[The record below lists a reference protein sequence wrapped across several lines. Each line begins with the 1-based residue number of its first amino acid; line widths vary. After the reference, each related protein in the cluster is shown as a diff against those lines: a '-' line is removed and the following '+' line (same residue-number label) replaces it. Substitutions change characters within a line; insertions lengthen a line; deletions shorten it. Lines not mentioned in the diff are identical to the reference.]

1 MEIGF
6 TLLPFVLLSII
17 LVLAN
22 LARHSP
28 AFAWLA
34 YGALVVVNLLMLNA
48 GVASLAPQSE
58 LLAIP
63 PQAEPA
69 LDALLRGVGITGLVA
84 FLPLLPSVRRGLA
97 RLIPVDPASPVHT
110 TALVYAVY
118 VVGLGISQQ
127 RLLSDPAVVQSLE
140 LRLTSALAW
149 SQALGMV
156 LLAVSGVGLFVSRSP
171 REVAERLGLAWPT
184 FGHAVVA
191 GLAVIFLFGA
201 QVTVALIWRSLDPA
215 GFDQLSNASNL
226 LFGEFSGPVAAFTLG
241 FTAAVGEELVFR
253 GALQPRFGLLLPA
266 VLFTVLHSQYGFSP
280 ATLLILMIA
289 LVLGVLRWRTNL
301 TVCILTHFGYNF
313 VTVMLASLVQ

>member
-1 MEIGF
+1 MDVGF

-28 AFAWLA
+28 AFGWLA
-34 YGALVVVNLLMLNA
+34 YGALTVANLLMLNA
-48 GVASLAPQSE
+48 GLASLAPQSE

-63 PQAEPA
+63 PEAEPA

-84 FLPLLPSVRRGLA
+84 FLPLLPPVRRGLA

-140 LRLTSALAW
+140 LRLTSTLAW
-149 SQALGMV
+149 SQAVGMV
-156 LLAVSGVGLFVSRSP
+156 LLAVSGVGLFVARSP
-171 REVAERLGLAWPT
+171 REVAERLGLTWPT
-184 FGHAVVA
+184 VGHAVVA
-191 GLAVIFLFGA
+191 GLAVAFLFGA

-226 LFGEFSGPVAAFTLG
+226 LFGEFSGPAAAFTLG

-266 VLFTVLHSQYGFSP
+266 LLFTVLHSQYGFSP

-289 LVLGVLRWRTNL
+289 LVLGVLRQRTNL